1 MRQFAGVHAVLYALF
16 DEDGAL
22 DRAAMARQV
31 ELMIEAGVSGITV
44 LGLAT
49 EVAKLTE
56 GERRDAIAW
65 AAEDVAGRVPL
76 SVTVF
81 GNSVPEQTA
90 LVRAAEGVGADWLI
104 LQPPMIGSYGA
115 AEFIRFY
122 GRVAATTDL
131 PVAIQNAPQ
140 LMGRGLMPE
149 DIADLVRQHPN
160 ITHLKGEMPVVDIAR
175 AIEMTQGRLTVLN
188 GQGGLEILDNL
199 RAGCAGFILAPD
211 IADYGVAICDAW
223 AAGDE
228 ARAGALYA
236 KALPGI
242 VFLMRSVEHLV
253 VYGKRVMG
261 HRAGLAVHDR
271 APSAPVHL
279 FGLDAVE
286 RYAEKLGHYDGQ
298 GPRVARLSDHT
309 P

>member
-1 MRQFAGVHAVLYALF
+1 MQFTGIHAVLYALF
-16 DEDGAL
+16 GEDEAL
-22 DRAAMARQV
+22 DREAMRRQV
-31 ELMIEAGVSGITV
+31 ELMIGSGVAGITV

-56 GERRDAIAW
+56 SERRDAIAW

-90 LVRAAEGVGADWLI
+90 LVRAAEAAGADWLI
-104 LQPPMIGSYGA
+104 LQPPMVGVYGA

-140 LMGRGLMPE
+140 LMGRGLAPE
-149 DIADLVRQHPN
+149 EIAALLRQHPN

-175 AIEMTQGRLTVLN
+175 AIEMTDGRLTVLN

-211 IADYGVAICDAW
+211 IADYGAAIFEAW

-228 ARAGALYA
+228 ARAEALYA

-261 HRAGLAVHDR
+261 RRAGLPIHDR
-271 APSAPVHL
+271 SPSASVHP
-279 FGLDAVE
+279 FGVAAAE
-286 RYAEKLGHYDGQ
+286 RYAAILGRYGEALDIEAE
-298 GPRVARLSDHT
+298 RT
-309 P
+309 PV